1 MEAIEC
7 IKTRRSIRKYEDKP
21 VDRSLIEEIIEIA
34 RFAPSWKNSQ
44 SVRYI
49 AIYDNDIKNK
59 IAGECI
65 MGHEGNKNN
74 IQGAPVLMVELTVNK
89 RAGYE
94 RDGSYS
100 TSKKDHW
107 QSFDAGMAAQ
117 VFCLAAHEKGLGTV
131 VMGIYDEEKV
141 KEVFADA
148 EHITAVET
156 KELPEDGVAEVTVT
170 AEKNKDVRE
179 EIFHICAESDMP
191 ILEMINGGKSLED
204 IFLELTSKEEE

>member
-21 VDRSLIEEIIEIA
+21 VDKSLIEEIIEVT

-44 SVRYI
+44 TVRYI
-49 AIYDNDIKNK
+49 AIYDNEIKTK
-59 IAGECI
+59 IAEECI
-65 MGHEGNKNN
+65 MGYAGNKNN
-74 IQGAPVLMVELTVNK
+74 IMGAPVLMVEVTVNK

-107 QSFDAGMAAQ
+107 QSYDAGMSAE

-131 VMGIYDEEKV
+131 VMGIYEEAKV
-141 KEVFADA
+141 KEVLGIGEDKSVSALITLGYPADDP
-148 EHITAVET
+148 AVPKR
-156 KELPEDGVAEVTVT
+156 KEVA
-170 AEKNKDVRE
+170 D
-179 EIFHICAESDMP
+179 
-191 ILEMINGGKSLED
+191 ILTFM
-204 IFLELTSKEEE
+204 

>member
-100 TSKKDHW
+100 TSKKITGSRLMREW
-107 QSFDAGMAAQ
+107 QHRYFVLRHTKKDLEPLLW
-117 VFCLAAHEKGLGTV
+117 VFTMK
-131 VMGIYDEEKV
+131 K
-141 KEVFADA
+141 K
-148 EHITAVET
+148 
-156 KELPEDGVAEVTVT
+156 
-170 AEKNKDVRE
+170 
-179 EIFHICAESDMP
+179 
-191 ILEMINGGKSLED
+191 
-204 IFLELTSKEEE
+204 

>member
-49 AIYDNDIKNK
+49 AIYDNDIRNK

-100 TSKKDHW
+100 TSKRITGSHLMREWRHRYSVLRHTKKDSEPLLW
-107 QSFDAGMAAQ
+107 
-117 VFCLAAHEKGLGTV
+117 VFTMK
-131 VMGIYDEEKV
+131 K
-141 KEVFADA
+141 K
-148 EHITAVET
+148 
-156 KELPEDGVAEVTVT
+156 
-170 AEKNKDVRE
+170 
-179 EIFHICAESDMP
+179 
-191 ILEMINGGKSLED
+191 
-204 IFLELTSKEEE
+204 